1 MTEQPQPG
9 QETPVPHYR
18 WPSYRP
24 RRSASAPLVDTDPRQ
39 PLFFLSYAHSGTGR
53 RPQGPHHEA
62 NRHFIQFFD
71 DLSENVAELVARQT
85 GSDPGFLDRAIP
97 DGGRWNREL
106 LNALGSCQVFVALLS
121 VPYVTSSWCG
131 MEWHA
136 FSQRR
141 VIPRTGSRR
150 GEPTGIIPVSWAPV
164 AQDKLPKVVRDVQ
177 RFSPTG
183 LPDPDITAQYE
194 AEGVYGLR
202 RLRLEDAYQA
212 VVWRLAQRIADFHH
226 HHRVEPRTFDGTELR
241 DIFREQ

>member
-1 MTEQPQPG
+1 MTEHA
-9 QETPVPHYR
+9 ER
-18 WPSYRP
+18 DD
-24 RRSASAPLVDTDPRQ
+24 ADPRQ

-53 RPQGPHHEA
+53 RSQGPRHEA
-62 NRHFIQFFD
+62 NRYFIKFFD

-85 GSDPGFLDRAIP
+85 GSDPGFMDRAIP

-106 LNALGSCQVFVALLS
+106 LNALGRCQVFVALLS
-121 VPYVTSSWCG
+121 VRYVTSSWCG
-131 MEWHA
+131 REWHG

-141 VIPRTGSRR
+141 VIPLAGPAS

-164 AQDKLPKVVRDVQ
+164 PVGRLPKVIRDVQ
-177 RFSPTG
+177 HFSPTG

-194 AEGVYGLR
+194 AEGVYGLLQ
-202 RLRLEDAYQA
+202 LRLEDAYQA

-226 HHRVEPRTFDGTELR
+226 NHRVESATFDGTELR